1 MAWTVNGN
9 VYTADPNDTT
19 PGRRH
24 LDSDGHRVNFPL
36 LCDDMLAV
44 ASDASE
50 AADAAAADA
59 GQVAADKAT
68 VAADKGTVATD
79 KGIVAADKA
88 IVAADK
94 AIVAAD
100 KAIVAADKGTVS
112 TDKGIVAADKATVA
126 ADKATTQG
134 YRDSAQGYAATATTK
149 AAEAAASAATAA
161 SAPGTAG
168 TSTTSMTIGTG
179 TKSFTTQTGKAFAI
193 GASVQIARTSAP
205 TNWMNGVVSAYD
217 SGTGA
222 MTVESA
228 AANGSG
234 TYTDWTI
241 SVSGPGSS
249 VSGSTSIVTVGTIT
263 SGTWQ
268 GTAVGAGYGGTGLT
282 SYTVGDLLY
291 ASGSATLSKLA
302 GVATG
307 NALISGGVGTAPSWG
322 KIGLTTHISGT
333 LAIGNGGTGQTT
345 AAAAFDALA
354 PTTTRGDII
363 FRGASTNG
371 RLAIGTSTQVLLGG
385 TDPSWGAVTLNNA
398 MVTGTLTADKGGTG
412 VANAS
417 GSTITLG
424 GALTIS
430 GAFTTTLTVTAT
442 TSITLPTSGTLA
454 TLAGSETLSNKT
466 HTGGKESIHTFSTG
480 SSFDLGTRSENT
492 VICPT
497 NANATI
503 TLPAPGSHTGRW
515 LHVCVDYGGTH
526 TVSFSVTGGSSLRG
540 TTPTATSV
548 NGKRDEYV
556 FWSDGTNW
564 NIKDGG
570 RNS

>member
-1 MAWTVNGN
+1 
-9 VYTADPNDTT
+9 
-19 PGRRH
+19 
-24 LDSDGHRVNFPL
+24 
-36 LCDDMLAV
+36 
-44 ASDASE
+44 
-50 AADAAAADA
+50 
-59 GQVAADKAT
+59 
-68 VAADKGTVATD
+68 
-79 KGIVAADKA
+79 
-88 IVAADK
+88 
-94 AIVAAD
+94 
-100 KAIVAADKGTVS
+100 
-112 TDKGIVAADKATVA
+112 
-126 ADKATTQG
+126 
-134 YRDSAQGYAATATTK
+134 
-149 AAEAAASAATAA
+149 
-161 SAPGTAG
+161 
-168 TSTTSMTIGTG
+168 MTIGTG

-193 GASVQIARTSAP
+193 GASVQIARTAAP

-268 GTAVGAGYGGTGLT
+268 GTAVGAGYGGTGLS

-291 ASGSATLSKLA
+291 ASGTTTLAKLA

-322 KIGLTTHISGT
+322 KIGLTSHISGT

-363 FRGASTNG
+363 FRGASSNG
-371 RLAIGTSTQVLLGG
+371 RLAIGSSTQVLLGG

-454 TLAGSETLSNKT
+454 TLAGSETLSSKT
-466 HTGGKESIHTFSTG
+466 LSNPTITNYTETLYAPSAG
-480 SSFDLGTRSENT
+480 SSFSVNLSNGTVQKLT
-492 VICPT
+492 T
-497 NANATI
+497 NANVTI
-503 TLPAPGSHTGRW
+503 TLPSSVAGKSYTII
-515 LHVCVDYGGTH
+515 VAYGGAH
-526 TVSFSVTGGSSLRG
+526 TVTWSGGGTLKWQGGSA
-540 TTPTATSV
+540 PTATSV
-548 NGKRDEYV
+548 NGKFDFYT
-556 FWSDGTNW
+556 FICDGTNTFGA
-564 NIKDGG
+564 DGG
-570 RNS
+570 RNF